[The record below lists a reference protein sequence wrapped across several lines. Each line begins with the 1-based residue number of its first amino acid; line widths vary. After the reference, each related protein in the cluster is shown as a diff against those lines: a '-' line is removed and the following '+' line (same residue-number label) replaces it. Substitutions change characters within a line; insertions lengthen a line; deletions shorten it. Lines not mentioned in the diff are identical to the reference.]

1 MVSAQVPLDLF
12 SAVFSN
18 DIPEV
23 KRLLDQGHSL
33 SGIHRG
39 QTLLTLAI
47 TLGNVE
53 IVQMLLDA
61 GASTLVKN
69 SGGWNPFQEATSYG
83 NRKIMELIYKQRR
96 RELSEWFQDK
106 GKLIMRDLSNDLN
119 DFYLEMNWSFKSNI
133 PYLSSLCPSV
143 LFIF

>member
-1 MVSAQVPLDLF
+1 MVSAQVSLDLF

-18 DIPEV
+18 DIP
-23 KRLLDQGHSL
+23 KLKTLLSQTKCL
-33 SGIHRG
+33 SGTHRG

-47 TLGNVE
+47 TLGNLE
-53 IVQMLLDA
+53 IVQMLLNA

-69 SGGWNPFQEATSYG
+69 DAGWNPFQEATSIG
-83 NRKIMELIYKQRR
+83 DRSIMELIYRQRR
-96 RELSEWFQDK
+96 RELSNWFKDK

-133 PYLSSLCPSV
+133 PYLSALCPSV
-143 LFIF
+143 LNPR

>member
-1 MVSAQVPLDLF
+1 MVSAQASLDLF

-18 DIPEV
+18 DIPKLKMLLSQV
-23 KRLLDQGHSL
+23 KCL
-33 SGIHRG
+33 SGTHRG

-47 TLGNVE
+47 SLGNLE

-69 SGGWNPFQEATSYG
+69 DAGWNPFQEATSNG
-83 NRKIMELIYKQRR
+83 DRRIMELIYRQRR
-96 RELSEWFQDK
+96 RELSMWFQDK
-106 GKLIMRDLSNDLN
+106 GKIIMRDLSKDLN

-133 PYLSSLCPSV
+133 PYLSLLCPSV
-143 LFIF
+143 LV